1 MIWPIRTRQFLRDHR
16 IIRNI
21 AKQTMTPFVHI
32 NGIEGQ
38 DSFVF
43 EVSSWI
49 NTNGEC
55 AFLFPLLMED
65 VRILKID
72 VRCY

>member
-1 MIWPIRTRQFLRDHR
+1 
-16 IIRNI
+16 
-21 AKQTMTPFVHI
+21 MTPFVHI

-43 EVSSWI
+43 EGSSWI

-72 VRCY
+72 VTSKFH